1 MRKEKNFQ
9 FIQRNGKYAFIEN
22 KNKTTKN
29 KIKIKL

>member
-22 KNKTTKN
+22 KNKTTK